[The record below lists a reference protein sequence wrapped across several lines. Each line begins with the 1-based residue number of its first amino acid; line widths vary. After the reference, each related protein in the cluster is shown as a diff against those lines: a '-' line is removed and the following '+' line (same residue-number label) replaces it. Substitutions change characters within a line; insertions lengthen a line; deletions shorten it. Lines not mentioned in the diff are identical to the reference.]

1 MVLPQKKMYVNK
13 PSTARKCMVVLSHI
27 LAEVWESGKWNMPSP
42 VFMHKLSPIS
52 SFLFIGPWIF
62 NTLLDTPGTPLIS
75 NLPRTV
81 LLLLNVPIYIYNKIR
96 YMKLYLICIANICI
110 YFDERQ
116 YYYNIVYFKLTVA
129 VMKKGWVFKT
139 MGNG

>member
-1 MVLPQKKMYVNK
+1 
-13 PSTARKCMVVLSHI
+13 
-27 LAEVWESGKWNMPSP
+27 
-42 VFMHKLSPIS
+42 
-52 SFLFIGPWIF
+52 
-62 NTLLDTPGTPLIS
+62 
-75 NLPRTV
+75 
-81 LLLLNVPIYIYNKIR
+81 
-96 YMKLYLICIANICI
+96 MKLYLICIANICI